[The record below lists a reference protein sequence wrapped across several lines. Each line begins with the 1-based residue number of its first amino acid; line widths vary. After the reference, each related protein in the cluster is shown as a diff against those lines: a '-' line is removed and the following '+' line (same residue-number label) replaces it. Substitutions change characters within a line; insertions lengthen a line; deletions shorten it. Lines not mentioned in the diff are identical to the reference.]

1 MIKNVIFD
9 IGNVILDYN
18 PMNYLFKNF
27 GVEQSIDLFTK
38 VFKSKEWL
46 ELDRGSIDNRLAAE
60 KIANREESLTFDLIL
75 EILENWSDESFKQ
88 IESTVEFIKYLKN
101 DRNYKLYLLSNIHEK
116 AFLESKKK
124 YKVLSYF
131 DGELVSYKCHMLKP
145 EEGIYKLL
153 MKKYELKAEDCA
165 FLDDTLQNVVKAN
178 SLGIRSVHY
187 QNMMSLCEFFNIIR
201 A

>member
-27 GVEQSIDLFTK
+27 GVELSIELFTK
-38 VFKSKEWL
+38 IFKSKEWL
-46 ELDRGSIDNRLAAE
+46 ELDRGTIDNRLAAE
-60 KIANREESLTFDLIL
+60 KIAQGEESLTFDLIL
-75 EILENWSDESFKQ
+75 KILENWSDESFKQ
-88 IESTVEFIKYLKN
+88 IDSTVEFIKYLKKTE
-101 DRNYKLYLLSNIHEK
+101 NYKLYLLSNIHEK

-124 YKVLSYF
+124 YEILSYF
-131 DGELVSYKCHMLKP
+131 DGAVVSYKCHMLKP
-145 EEGIYKLL
+145 EEEIYKLL
-153 MKKYELKAEDCA
+153 LKNYKLKVEECA

-187 QNMMSLCEFFNIIR
+187 QNMMSLCEFFNIIK